1 MRNYIKKELI
11 IIFQHLPK
19 STMSQGFYHT
29 AGILPDGVAQMFNAD
44 LYNGDNNG
52 QFTWKEMQHRV
63 EGIAGGLLSMGLEK
77 QQRVAM
83 MSTNSPYWTHADVAT
98 ICCGGVL
105 VTIFPTLSLN
115 EVKYIVNDSASRFFY
130 AGSKQILEKVISG
143 WDEMPSLEKII
154 LLDMNYR
161 STDSRIIGLGELIE
175 TGSQYMKSHYQD
187 YEQIWKSLT
196 LGDWA
201 TILYTSGTTGAGKG
215 VILTHN
221 SLSERVDGTHKYFVQ
236 AGHPVDDRDLVL
248 SFLPLSHIFD
258 RMCSQ
263 WLAIYR
269 GATIAYADSAATL
282 MNDLQKYN
290 PTWFSCVPRL
300 YEKIYTQFNQM
311 MAASPAKKKM
321 FDWAYG
327 VGEEVLTY
335 RMDEYGRYNMR
346 PDFNLESR
354 LPAGLR
360 MKFKVA
366 DKLFAKVRSLF
377 GSRFRFS
384 FSASA
389 GIDPKLLKFF
399 YVMGI
404 PVLEGYGSTETC
416 SATNY
421 NPMYAAK
428 PGSVGP
434 EANGS
439 NCRLAEDGEL
449 EVRGGLFIGYL
460 NKPEED
466 AAAFTEDGWF
476 RTGDLASMDDD
487 GYYRIVDRKKA
498 IICLATGKNV
508 APYKLESK
516 FTTSLVVEQIFVLGD
531 ERNVISALIVPGF
544 AYFADLFEK
553 QHIVYDRSK
562 LIYTEMQ
569 GAQVCI
575 GAGEDFIN
583 QPILKDMIA
592 ENVRQVNDT
601 LEGFEQIKQYTII
614 NHNFTEENGEMTPT
628 LKLKKKVIL
637 EHYSDVIEGMYQR
650 EY

>member
-1 MRNYIKKELI
+1 MSGSTNKEGI
-11 IIFQHLPK
+11 TIFQHLPN

-29 AGILPDGVAQMFNAD
+29 VDLLSDQVAQMFNAD
-44 LYNGDNNG
+44 LYNGDNDG
-52 QFTWKEMQHRV
+52 QFTWQEMRRRV

-77 QQRVAM
+77 RQRVAI

-98 ICCGGVL
+98 VCSGGVL
-105 VTIFPTLSLN
+105 VTIFPTLSIN
-115 EVKYIVNDSASRFFY
+115 EVKYIVNDSASRYLFV
-130 AGSKQILEKVISG
+130 GSKQILEKVLSG
-143 WDEMPSLEKII
+143 WEEMPSLEKVI

-161 STDSRIIGLGELIE
+161 SNDSRIIGLAELLEI
-175 TGSQYMKSHYQD
+175 GHDYMMNKYQEYD
-187 YEQIWKSLT
+187 QIRKGIT
-196 LGDWA
+196 LNDWA

-221 SLSERVDGTHKYFVQ
+221 SISERVDGTHKYFVQ
-236 AGHPVDDRDLVL
+236 AGHPLDERDLVL
-248 SFLPLSHIFD
+248 SFLPLSHVFD

-263 WLAIYR
+263 WMAIFR

-300 YEKIYTQFNQM
+300 YEKIYNQFNQM
-311 MAASPAKKKM
+311 MASSPVKKKM
-321 FDWAYG
+321 FDWAFS
-327 VGEEVLTY
+327 VGEEALKY
-335 RMDEYGRYNMR
+335 RMDAYGRYNMR
-346 PDFNLESR
+346 SDFNLEAR
-354 LPAGLR
+354 LPVGLR
-360 MKFKVA
+360 AKFKIA
-366 DKLFAKVRSLF
+366 DKLFAKVRGLF

-389 GIDPKLLKFF
+389 GIDPKLLRFF

-404 PVLEGYGSTETC
+404 AVLEGYGSTETC

-428 PGSVGP
+428 PGSIGP

-439 NCRLAEDGEL
+439 NCRLAADGEL

-476 RTGDLASMDDD
+476 RTGDLATMDDD

-516 FTTSLVVEQIFVLGD
+516 FSTSLVVEQIFVLGD
-531 ERNVISALIVPGF
+531 ERSVISALIVPSF
-544 AYFADLFEK
+544 AFFIELYEK
-553 QHIVYDRSK
+553 MNIAYDRSK

-575 GAGEDFIN
+575 GAGEDFISQPVLN
-583 QPILKDMIA
+583 QMIA
-592 ENVRQVNDT
+592 ENVKQVNES

-614 NHNFTEENGEMTPT
+614 NHNFTEENGQMTPT
-628 LKLKKKVIL
+628 LKLKKKAIL
-637 EHYSDVIEGMYQR
+637 EHYSIIIEEMYKR
-650 EY
+650 EH

>member
-1 MRNYIKKELI
+1 MLKEWI
-11 IIFQHLPK
+11 NIFQHLPK

-29 AGILPDGVAQMFNAD
+29 AGLLPNQIAQRFNGD
-44 LYNGDNNG
+44 LYNGDNHG
-52 QFTWKEMQHRV
+52 QFTWSELQQRA
-63 EGIAGGLLSMGLEK
+63 EGIAGGLLRMGLEK
-77 QQRVAM
+77 RQRVAI
-83 MSTNSPYWTHADVAT
+83 MSANSPYWTHADIAI

-115 EVKYIVNDSASRFFY
+115 EIKYIVNDSECRYFF
-130 AGSKQILEKVISG
+130 AGTKAIMEKVLSD
-143 WDEMPSLEKII
+143 WEAMPSLEKII
-154 LLDMNYR
+154 LLDMEYR
-161 STDSRIIGLGELIE
+161 SGDSRIMGLGELIE
-175 TGSQYMKSHYQD
+175 SGNEYMKDHYQE
-187 YEQIWKSLT
+187 YEQIRQHIVLS
-196 LGDWA
+196 DWA
-201 TILYTSGTTGAGKG
+201 TILYTSGTTGVSKG

-221 SLSERVDGTHKYFVQ
+221 TLSERVDGTHKYFVQ
-236 AGHPVDDRDLVL
+236 TGHPVDERDLVL

-263 WLAIYR
+263 WLAIFR
-269 GATIAYADSAATL
+269 GATIAYADNPGTL
-282 MNDLQKYN
+282 MNDLSKYN

-300 YEKIYTQFNQM
+300 YEKIYMTFNQT
-311 MAASPAKKKM
+311 MAASPAKKKL

-327 VGEEVLTY
+327 VGLEALQY

-346 PDFNLESR
+346 PDYNLPAR

-360 MKFKVA
+360 MKFKIA
-366 DKLFAKVRSLF
+366 DKLFAKVRDLF

-389 GIDPKLLKFF
+389 GIDPKLLEFF
-399 YVMGI
+399 YVMGV

-476 RTGDLASMDDD
+476 RTGDLAVMDDD

-531 ERNVISALIVPGF
+531 ERNVISALIVPRF
-544 AYFADLFEK
+544 AYFAELFVKEN
-553 QHIVYDRSK
+553 ISYDRSQM
-562 LIYTEMQ
+562 IYAENQ
-569 GAQVCI
+569 GVQVCI
-575 GAGEDFIN
+575 GAGRDFIE
-583 QPILKDMIA
+583 QPRLQAMIA
-592 ENVRQVNDT
+592 ENVRQVNET
-601 LEGFEQIKQYTII
+601 LEGFEQIKQYTIL

-628 LKLKKKVIL
+628 LKLKKKAIL
-637 EHYSDVIEGMYQR
+637 EHYSEIIEEMYR
-650 EY
+650 RVFC